1 MKSDKVLFE
10 VKNIAKDFHGNPA
23 LKGVNMTVHEGEII
37 GLVGE
42 NGAGKSTL
50 LKIIMGVQPAS
61 SGEMVLRGEPFA
73 PRTSKEANDS
83 GIGMVFQEQSLI
95 INLTVG
101 QNIYLGEEKKF
112 TKGGFIDYKTMYK
125 NAERCLKDVEL
136 DFVKPEKYVRD
147 LNFAT
152 RQMVEIARA
161 VNKAYSSSHEHA
173 LILLDEP
180 TSVLNDS
187 EIQLLYKQMR
197 NLAAKGHS
205 VIFVSHHLD
214 EVLEITDRIYV
225 FRDAE
230 NAGEFET
237 KSCDE
242 TKLYEAMV
250 GKKSSNE
257 YYSLARQRKPDDE
270 IVLEVENLH
279 KFGEFKD
286 VSFKLHKGEILGFCG
301 VVGSGKE
308 SLCYVVCGDDKQTE
322 GNLVVKGK
330 VAKYPNPGKALI
342 NGITMIPEER
352 NAEGIFGILDL
363 TDNIGASNLHIT
375 SKAGFISNKK
385 RIANAKNWIER
396 LRIKTPGYK
405 TPAESLS
412 GGNAQKVVFA
422 KMLSSDSDIIL
433 LNHPTRGVDVGAKVE
448 IYSLI
453 RDMADAGKSVLLLGD
468 TLDECIGMSN
478 RVLVMKDGVITGEFD
493 APADNKP
500 SNLTIL
506 KCMM

>member
-1 MKSDKVLFE
+1 MSNKVLFE
-10 VKNIAKDFHGNPA
+10 VKNVAKNFHGNPA
-23 LKGVNMTVHEGEII
+23 LKGVSMTVNEGEII

-61 SGEMVLRGEPFA
+61 SGEMILRGQTYA
-73 PRTSKEANDS
+73 PKTPKEANDS

-95 INLTVG
+95 TNLTVG
-101 QNIYLGEEKKF
+101 QNIYLGEENKFKKL
-112 TKGGFIDYKTMYK
+112 GFIDYKKMYES
-125 NAERCLKDVEL
+125 AQRCLKDVEL

-161 VNKAYSSSHEHA
+161 VNKAYSSKHEHA

-180 TSVLNDS
+180 TSVLNDA
-187 EIQLLYKQMR
+187 EVKLLYKQMR

-214 EVLEITDRIYV
+214 EILEVTDRIYV

-237 KSCDE
+237 KTCDE
-242 TKLYEAMV
+242 MKLYEAMV

-270 IVLEVENLH
+270 VVLDVMDLH

-286 VSFKLHKGEILGFCG
+286 VSFQLHKGEILGFCG

-308 SLCYVVCGDDKQTE
+308 SLCYVVCGDDKPDE
-322 GNLVVKGK
+322 GSLNVKGK
-330 VAKYPNPGKALI
+330 AVVYSNPGKALKQ
-342 NGITMIPEER
+342 GITMIPEER

-375 SKAGFISNKK
+375 SKLGFISNKS
-385 RIANAKNWIER
+385 RIENAKNWITR
-396 LRIKTPGYK
+396 LRIKTQSHK

-453 RDMADAGKSVLLLGD
+453 RDMADSGKSVLLLGD

-478 RVLVMKDGVITGEFD
+478 RILVMKDGLITGDFD

-500 SNLTIL
+500 NNLEIL